1 MDNQIY
7 AANVPQ
13 EDEDVQDTPNQ
24 DTPNQQRQKAS
35 QAVPCY
41 ADAMCEI
48 DKELHAMRDANTK
61 DELKAAALK
70 VKELLEKYAPRWPYI
85 CERKSHDAR
94 YYISKF
100 KERAA

>member
-1 MDNQIY
+1 
-7 AANVPQ
+7 
-13 EDEDVQDTPNQ
+13 
-24 DTPNQQRQKAS
+24 
-35 QAVPCY
+35 
-41 ADAMCEI
+41 
-48 DKELHAMRDANTK
+48 MRDANTK